1 MDDDYDND
9 YDNDGADGT
18 AAVSRPDPTAFA
30 VGAAP
35 AKPAA
40 VEDAAAA
47 PDSAEAAE
55 EAPPLELPEIAP
67 GILQFSAIFASASVP
82 KPPRRPMPARRV
94 SSSKGRAGSV
104 QLEQSD
110 ASRVQM
116 AQEAKAVAHAAK
128 SSPAA
133 LDVWARTQL
142 RVMGMA
148 GDSSGGGGGGGGGSA
163 AALTDAEVT
172 PKVEASEAGLPPQ
185 RTAAEAPL
193 QPVAPCSLS
202 QGKRRAEASR
212 GGSATAI

>member
-9 YDNDGADGT
+9 YDNDGADGA

-47 PDSAEAAE
+47 PGSAEAAE
-55 EAPPLELPEIAP
+55 EATQLELPEIAP
-67 GILQFSAIFASASVP
+67 GILQFSAIFASAPVP
-82 KPPRRPMPARRV
+82 KQPRRPMPARRV

-104 QLEQSD
+104 QFEQSD
-110 ASRVQM
+110 ASRMQM
-116 AQEAKAVAHAAK
+116 AQEAKAAADAAK

-148 GDSSGGGGGGGGGSA
+148 GDSGGGCGGCGGGGG
-163 AALTDAEVT
+163 VT
-172 PKVEASEAGLPPQ
+172 
-185 RTAAEAPL
+185 
-193 QPVAPCSLS
+193 
-202 QGKRRAEASR
+202 
-212 GGSATAI
+212 